1 MLGFIVH
8 EKSVLIQIQKIQ
20 FLGFIIDSNSIAI
33 EVNREKSI
41 YILLKIWKFLQ
52 NTSTIIWKLASI
64 VESVISIFPAV
75 PFGKLHC
82 QAIEKQEIFLLKK
95 ECGN

>member
-41 YILLKIWKFLQ
+41 CILLKIWKFLQ

-82 QAIEKQEIFLLKK
+82 QAIEKQEISLLKK